1 MTISEKEKHNKCAHI
16 PLDTVFF
23 LLNICEQ
30 TSRHVFIYNAIER
43 PLLLHFGA
51 PLLILILF
59 LAHKLLNKAD
69 RHFLKTNK
77 KD

>member
-30 TSRHVFIYNAIER
+30 TYSGHVYFY
-43 PLLLHFGA
+43 LQS
-51 PLLILILF
+51 
-59 LAHKLLNKAD
+59 
-69 RHFLKTNK
+69 
-77 KD
+77 